1 MLNRS
6 LHRWISLPIAIF
18 LLWIAATGVILQVQ
32 ELAGHDEPHQGGHH
46 AAAPADADVAA
57 AVAKGL
63 AAARALDPQFRAR
76 TVQVDLGGPS
86 LHVMLGARA
95 RGGDQIDYD
104 AAAGTAT
111 RVVQKM
117 NLHGLIMHLHSGE
130 AIGPIG
136 AVIGLLCGTGLLV
149 LSITG
154 AVVYID
160 MYRRRAKA
168 GKGGL
173 FWHR

>member
-18 LLWIAATGVILQVQ
+18 MLWIGATGVILQIQ
-32 ELAGHDEPHQGGHH
+32 QLGGHEDGH
-46 AAAPADADVAA
+46 VGAAHHAAPADVDVAA

-63 AAARALDPQFRAR
+63 AAARALDPQFHTR
-76 TVQVDLGGPS
+76 TVQVDLGGS
-86 LHVMLGARA
+86 ALHVLIGARA

-104 AAAGTAT
+104 AGTGTAT
-111 RVVQKM
+111 KVVQKM
-117 NLHGLIMHLHSGE
+117 SLHGLIIHLHSGE
-130 AIGPIG
+130 AIGPVG
-136 AVIGLLCGTGLLV
+136 TVIGLIAGIALVV
-149 LSITG
+149 LSVTG

-160 MYRRRAKA
+160 MYRRRARA